1 MQLSKQAKNFS
12 IESDELDLGLIEV
25 LSPLKAEESESIKF
39 NLLHSPRPT
48 KVRPDAHSSA
58 NKKF

>member
-25 LSPLKAEESESIKF
+25 LSPIKAEETEPFKF
-39 NLLHSPRPT
+39 NL
-48 KVRPDAHSSA
+48 
-58 NKKF
+58 